1 MRRDYFELTVEG
13 VDDDTHRPVTPLVR
27 IDFHGPDGLLRDRL
41 SGTDGTLLAADD
53 VDVAF
58 RLREPLSTAD
68 DSEGVVG
75 VTNRYTGDF
84 ILELNE
90 TATDVLS
97 LHPRARAIRRATR
110 TPATGS
116 SDRRRRRAARHLRQT
131 HLPRV
136 RPRGTS
142 CAAQREP
149 DPVRRRALTGRRA
162 SSADDPSEIGTENKA
177 TYPLCSTGQQSNY
190 EIS

>member
-41 SGTDGTLLAADD
+41 GDRRYPPADD

-90 TATDVLS
+90 TATDVLPS
-97 LHPRARAIRRATR
+97 STPRAIRRATR

-116 SDRRRRRAARHLRQT
+116 RSTSTASGSSPTTKT

-136 RPRGTS
+136 RPRGEPP
-142 CAAQREP
+142 AQREP

>member
-1 MRRDYFELTVEG
+1 MQRGGLNATERLSATSRPQQGSARYVHTGRPQSTEYVTRRDYFELTVEG

-90 TATDVLS
+90 TATDVLPFI
-97 LHPRARAIRRATR
+97 H
-110 TPATGS
+110 
-116 SDRRRRRAARHLRQT
+116 AARDSAGDEDARYRVEIDVDGERLVTYDKHTFLVYDHEGNLLRNES
-131 HLPRV
+131 LI
-136 RPRGTS
+136 
-142 CAAQREP
+142 
-149 DPVRRRALTGRRA
+149 
-162 SSADDPSEIGTENKA
+162 PSGVE
-177 TYPLCSTGQQSNY
+177 L
-190 EIS
+190 